1 MAEEV
6 HAMSSQIDSVFS
18 VPAAPPTDQPASLQQ
33 YQKASKLAQEHLAA
47 FDTLDF
53 DVFSGQEW
61 DRLKET
67 HAQNVTVYWPDGHA
81 THGID
86 KHIADMKAL
95 FVYAPDTR
103 IKVHSIKIGSG
114 EWTSVVGLMQG
125 TFTAPMTTPDGKII
139 PPTGKSFNLPMCTV
153 GHWKDGVMDVEYL
166 FWDNATYNRQ
176 LGIA

>member
-1 MAEEV
+1 
-6 HAMSSQIDSVFS
+6 MSNEIAPVFS
-18 VPAAPPTDQPASLQQ
+18 VPAAKPIDQPTSLSQYEEASR
-33 YQKASKLAQEHLAA
+33 LAQEHLAT

-61 DRLKET
+61 DRLKES
-67 HAQNVTVYWPDGHA
+67 HAQNITVYWPDGHA

-95 FVYAPDTR
+95 FAYAPDTR
-103 IKVHSIKIGSG
+103 IKVHSVKTGSG

-125 TFTAPMTTPDGKII
+125 TFTAPMTTPDGKTI
-139 PPTGKSFNLPMCTV
+139 PPTGKSFSLPMCTV

-166 FWDNATYNRQ
+166 FWDNATYNSQ
-176 LGIA
+176 IGVG